1 MFDVLWGVAPYERLV
16 ADWGLDP
23 DQAVR
28 GITWVI
34 GLIEDAVLGGRRPSG
49 DGRDRPD
56 EGELLP

>member
-16 ADWGLDP
+16 ADWRLDP

-34 GLIEDAVLGGRRPSG
+34 GLVTDAVREGRGPG
-49 DGRDRPD
+49 A
-56 EGELLP
+56 